1 MIETGDI
8 NEAFNIDGIGNYT
21 IDDLE
26 YNFRLAEHF
35 HWELMSHWVEAMY
48 DVSVK
53 CEVWQV
59 SAWGK

>member
-35 HWELMSHWVEAMY
+35 H
-48 DVSVK
+48 
-53 CEVWQV
+53 
-59 SAWGK
+59 